1 MEFPL
6 LTIRTDMKEKAPS
19 WLKPATE
26 YGPLVVFFIVYYIQK
41 DLIVATVGLM
51 AATAVSLV
59 LSLIMTRRVPLMP
72 LITAVIVGVFGGLT
86 VLLND
91 NTFIKLK
98 PTIVQTLFA
107 VILLGGLAFGKPLL
121 KPVMGSAW
129 PMDET
134 GWRRLTLRFGLFF
147 AAMAVLN
154 EVVWRTQTEELWVN
168 FKVFG
173 LMGLTFLF
181 VLTQLPLMN
190 RHALPE
196 SVEEVKAKVD
206 DGAA

>member
-1 MEFPL
+1 MNEQAPK
-6 LTIRTDMKEKAPS
+6 TDKAPK

-26 YGPLVVFFIVYYIQK
+26 YGPLAVFFIGYYVQK
-41 DLIVATVGLM
+41 DLMVATVGLM
-51 AATAVSLV
+51 VATAVSLV
-59 LSLIMTRRVPLMP
+59 LSLIMIRKVPLMP

-86 VLLND
+86 LLLND
-91 NTFIKLK
+91 DTFIKLK
-98 PTIVQTLFA
+98 PTIVQALFS
-107 VILLGGLAFGKPLL
+107 VILLGGLVFGKALL

-129 PMDET
+129 PMSET
-134 GWRRLTLRFGLFF
+134 GWRRLTLHFGLFF

-154 EVVWRTQTEELWVN
+154 EFVWRTQSEEFWVN

-196 SVEEVKAKVD
+196 PAEDTGES
-206 DGAA
+206 

>member
-1 MEFPL
+1 MNEQAPK
-6 LTIRTDMKEKAPS
+6 TDKAPK

-26 YGPLVVFFIVYYIQK
+26 YGPLAVFFIGYYVQK
-41 DLIVATVGLM
+41 DLMVATVGLM

-59 LSLIMTRRVPLMP
+59 LSLIMIRKVPLMP

-86 VLLND
+86 LLLND
-91 NTFIKLK
+91 DTFIKLK
-98 PTIVQTLFA
+98 PTIVQALFS
-107 VILLGGLAFGKPLL
+107 VILLGGLVFGKALL

-129 PMDET
+129 PMSET
-134 GWRRLTLRFGLFF
+134 GWRRLTLHFGLFF

-154 EVVWRTQTEELWVN
+154 EFVWRTQSEEFWVN

-196 SVEEVKAKVD
+196 PAEDTGES
-206 DGAA
+206 

>member
-1 MEFPL
+1 MN
-6 LTIRTDMKEKAPS
+6 DNAPK
-19 WLKPATE
+19 WLKPLTE
-26 YGPLVVFFIVYYIQK
+26 YGPLVVFFVAYYVQK
-41 DLIVATVGLM
+41 DLFVATAGLM
-51 AATAVSLV
+51 IATAISLV
-59 LSLIMTRRVPLMP
+59 LSLITIRKVPLMP

-86 VLLND
+86 LLLND
-91 NTFIKLK
+91 ETFIKLK
-98 PTIVQTLFA
+98 PTIVQALFA

-134 GWRRLTLRFGLFF
+134 GWRRLTLHFGLFF

-154 EVVWRTQTEELWVN
+154 EVVWRTQSEEFWVN

-196 SVEEVKAKVD
+196 QAEES
-206 DGAA
+206 GEN

>member
-1 MEFPL
+1 MN
-6 LTIRTDMKEKAPS
+6 DNAPK
-19 WLKPATE
+19 WLKPLTE
-26 YGPLVVFFIVYYIQK
+26 YGPLVVFFVAYYVQK
-41 DLIVATVGLM
+41 DLFVATAGLM
-51 AATAVSLV
+51 IATAISLA
-59 LSLIMTRRVPLMP
+59 LSLIMIRKVPLMP

-86 VLLND
+86 LLLND
-91 NTFIKLK
+91 ETFIKLK
-98 PTIVQTLFA
+98 PTIVQALFA
-107 VILLGGLAFGKPLL
+107 VILLGGLAFGKALL

-129 PMDET
+129 PMDDT
-134 GWRRLTLRFGLFF
+134 GWRRLTLNFGLFF

-154 EVVWRTQTEELWVN
+154 EVVWRTQSEEFWVN

-196 SVEEVKAKVD
+196 EAEESSEN
-206 DGAA
+206 

>member
-1 MEFPL
+1 MNEQAPK
-6 LTIRTDMKEKAPS
+6 TDKAPK

-26 YGPLVVFFIVYYIQK
+26 YGPLAVFFIGYYVQK
-41 DLIVATVGLM
+41 DLMVATVGLM

-59 LSLIMTRRVPLMP
+59 LSLIMIRKVPLMP

-86 VLLND
+86 LLLND
-91 NTFIKLK
+91 DTFIKLK
-98 PTIVQTLFA
+98 PTIVQALFS
-107 VILLGGLAFGKPLL
+107 VILLGGLVFGKALL

-129 PMDET
+129 PMSET
-134 GWRRLTLRFGLFF
+134 GWRRLTLHFGLFF

-154 EVVWRTQTEELWVN
+154 ELVWRTQSEEFWVN

-196 SVEEVKAKVD
+196 TAEDTGES
-206 DGAA
+206 

>member
-1 MEFPL
+1 
-6 LTIRTDMKEKAPS
+6 MKDNAPK

-26 YGPLVVFFIVYYIQK
+26 YGPLVVFFVAYYAQK

-51 AATAVSLV
+51 AATAVSLT
-59 LSLIMTRRVPLMP
+59 LSLVMTRRVPMMP
-72 LITAVIVGVFGGLT
+72 LITAVIVGIFGGLT
-86 VLLND
+86 ILLND
-91 NTFIKLK
+91 DTFIKLK
-98 PTIVQTLFA
+98 PTIVQALFS

-129 PMDET
+129 PMDEA
-134 GWRRLTLRFGLFF
+134 GWRRLTLHFGLFF

-154 EVVWRTQTEELWVN
+154 EFVWRTQSEEFWVN

-190 RHALPE
+190 KHALPE
-196 SVEEVKAKVD
+196 PAEDSSES
-206 DGAA
+206 

>member
-1 MEFPL
+1 MN
-6 LTIRTDMKEKAPS
+6 DNAPK
-19 WLKPATE
+19 WLKPLTE
-26 YGPLVVFFIVYYIQK
+26 YGPLVVFFVAYYVQK
-41 DLIVATVGLM
+41 DLFVATAGLM
-51 AATAVSLV
+51 IATAVSLV
-59 LSLIMTRRVPLMP
+59 LSLIMIRKVPLMP

-86 VLLND
+86 LLLND
-91 NTFIKLK
+91 ETFIKLK
-98 PTIVQTLFA
+98 PTIVQALFA
-107 VILLGGLAFGKPLL
+107 AILLGGLAFGKPLL

-134 GWRRLTLRFGLFF
+134 GWRRLTLHFGLFF

-154 EVVWRTQTEELWVN
+154 EVVWRTQSEEFWVN

-173 LMGLTFLF
+173 LMGLTFVF

-196 SVEEVKAKVD
+196 QAEES
-206 DGAA
+206 GEN

>member
-1 MEFPL
+1 MNEN
-6 LTIRTDMKEKAPS
+6 APK

-26 YGPLVVFFIVYYIQK
+26 YGPLVVFFAAYYAQK
-41 DLIVATVGLM
+41 DLFVATAGLM
-51 AATAVSLV
+51 IATAVSLV
-59 LSLIMTRRVPLMP
+59 LSLVMTRRVPMMP

-86 VLLND
+86 LLLND
-91 NTFIKLK
+91 DTFIKLK
-98 PTIVQTLFA
+98 PTIVQALFA

-129 PMDET
+129 PMDEA

-154 EVVWRTQTEELWVN
+154 EAVWRTQSEEFWVN

-196 SVEEVKAKVD
+196 QVEDSSE
-206 DGAA
+206 G